1 LPSLLNILLNFF
13 SDHGDRELI
22 LFGIFG
28 AVIIVFLVLDLGLFN
43 KKAHKISTKSA
54 LYQSIFWV
62 CVSTAFG
69 YLIYLGGPYE
79 YLESGTKK
87 VLSGA
92 DGAVLYFSA
101 YLTEYALSVDN
112 IFVILLILKY
122 FKVKEEYYHKT
133 LFWGIL
139 GAVVFRAIFIFV
151 GALLIHKFH
160 WILYIFGVFLLYSGI
175 RIYFEDGDEKIE
187 PEKNPIM
194 RFCRAYLPIAKE
206 DFGGQFIVRLNGK
219 FMFTPLFLV
228 IVLIETTDLIF
239 AVDSIPA
246 AFAITQNEFLIYTSN
261 IFAVMGLRAMFF
273 LLAGIIDKFYLL
285 QKGLSIILFFIGA
298 KMLLEIF
305 KNDPDYA
312 PFVEKYVENP
322 YLSFSIIIGIL
333 MLSIILS
340 VLVPRKEKPEEQE
353 EEEIQEE
360 KLDS

>member
-1 LPSLLNILLNFF
+1 LLSVLNILLF
-13 SDHGDRELI
+13 SLFRNQSERETI
-22 LFGIFG
+22 LFGVF
-28 AVIIVFLVLDLGLFN
+28 AVIILVFLVLDLGLFH
-43 KKAHKISTKSA
+43 KTAKKISTKSA
-54 LYQSIFWV
+54 LYQSIMWV
-62 CVSTAFG
+62 CISTAFG
-69 YLIYLGGPYE
+69 FFIYKYD
-79 YLESGTKK
+79 ESG
-87 VLSGA
+87 A
-92 DGAVLYFSA
+92 EGAVEYFSA

-139 GAVVFRAIFIFV
+139 GALVFRGVFIFV
-151 GALLIHKFH
+151 GAFLIHQFH
-160 WILYIFGVFLLYSGI
+160 WILYIFGVFLIYSGI

-194 RFCRAYLPIAKE
+194 RVCRKFLPMSKM
-206 DFGGQFIVRLNGK
+206 DHGGSFVVRESGK
-219 FMFTPLFLV
+219 LMFTPLFLV

-305 KNDPDYA
+305 GIDVGVYTSFA
-312 PFVEKYVENP
+312 VIIATLT
-322 YLSFSIIIGIL
+322 LSIIFSII
-333 MLSIILS
+333 
-340 VLVPRKEKPEEQE
+340 VPRKGG
-353 EEEIQEE
+353 
-360 KLDS
+360 DSDDD

>member
-1 LPSLLNILLNFF
+1 MLSALNILLF
-13 SDHGDRELI
+13 SLFRNQSERETI
-22 LFGIFG
+22 LFGVF
-28 AVIIVFLVLDLGLFN
+28 AFIIILFLVLDLGLF
-43 KKAHKISTKSA
+43 HKQARRISTKSA

-62 CVSTAFG
+62 CVSTLFG
-69 YLIYLGGPYE
+69 FFIYKYDD
-79 YLESGTKK
+79 
-87 VLSGA
+87 SGA
-92 DGAVLYFSA
+92 EGAVEYFSA

-122 FKVKEEYYHKT
+122 FRVKEEYYHKT

-139 GAVVFRAIFIFV
+139 GAIVFRGVFIFV
-151 GALLIHKFH
+151 GAYLIHQFH
-160 WILYIFGVFLLYSGI
+160 WILYIFGVFLIYSGI

-194 RFCRAYLPIAKE
+194 KFCLRFLPMTKNE
-206 DFGGQFIVRLNGK
+206 HGGSFLVREKGRLV
-219 FMFTPLFLV
+219 FTPLFLV
-228 IVLIETTDLIF
+228 IALVETTDLIF

-305 KNDPDYA
+305 DIDVGVYT
-312 PFVEKYVENP
+312 
-322 YLSFSIIIGIL
+322 SFSVIIATL
-333 MLSIILS
+333 TLSIIFS
-340 VLVPRKEKPEEQE
+340 VLVPRKEEPEEKDE
-353 EEEIQEE
+353 V
-360 KLDS
+360 SS

>member
-1 LPSLLNILLNFF
+1 M
-13 SDHGDRELI
+13 
-22 LFGIFG
+22 LFGIFA
-28 AVIIVFLVLDLGLFN
+28 AVIILFLVLDLGLFH
-43 KKAHKISTKSA
+43 KQARKISTKSA

-62 CVSTAFG
+62 IISTLFG
-69 YLIYLGGPYE
+69 VFIYVYD
-79 YLESGTKK
+79 ESG
-87 VLSGA
+87 A
-92 DGAVLYFSA
+92 QGAVEYFSA

-122 FKVKEEYYHKT
+122 FKVDETYYHKV

-139 GAVVFRAIFIFV
+139 GAIVFRAIFIFV
-151 GALLIHKFH
+151 GAYLIHKFH
-160 WILYIFGVFLLYSGI
+160 WILYIFGVFLIYSGI

-187 PEKNPIM
+187 PEKNPILKI
-194 RFCRAYLPIAKE
+194 CRKYLPITAN
-206 DFGGQFIVRLNGK
+206 DMGGQFFSRENGK
-219 FMFTPLFLV
+219 FFFTPLFLV

-305 KNDPDYA
+305 DVDVN
-312 PFVEKYVENP
+312 V
-322 YLSFSIIIGIL
+322 YLSFTVIIATL
-333 MLSIILS
+333 TLSIVFS
-340 VLVPRKEKPEEQE
+340 VLVPRKASSEAE
-353 EEEIQEE
+353 
-360 KLDS
+360 